1 VNAYVRCVHYGRVRH
16 SEIYPSRRGG
26 DLDDVWEMPEKARR
40 GIQAA
45 AVEAYGRLGMYVVM
59 AHVMRRANISDPE
72 EFRAIAE

>member
-1 VNAYVRCVHYGRVRH
+1 
-16 SEIYPSRRGG
+16 
-26 DLDDVWEMPEKARR
+26 LDDVWEMPEKARR